1 MKKILF
7 IYFLLAISISAQ
19 FGFPKIVPLEEKYDF
34 GNIKEGEIVEHDFV
48 IFNRGTDVLEIN
60 RVRASCGCTAVTPS
74 KTRLVPDDSTQIK
87 VKFNTTR
94 RTGKQKKYVYI
105 LSNDP
110 ENSQLRLSFQANII
124 SDNKPNELD
133 KPIIKLSKYNYNFGN
148 VKEGKKL
155 EAFVEVKNIGTL
167 QLNIERIKSSC
178 GCTAALMS
186 SKKLLP
192 NESDE
197 LKIVFDTKN
206 LSGHVARTVTLFSND
221 PKHPARVLT
230 LIANIEKE

>member
-1 MKKILF
+1 MRKLLF
-7 IYFLLAISISAQ
+7 IYFTLAISVFAQ
-19 FGFPKIVPLEEKYDF
+19 FGSPKIVPMEESFDF
-34 GNIKEGEIVEHDFV
+34 GNIKEGVIVEHDFV
-48 IFNRGTDVLEIN
+48 IFNMGTDVLEIN
-60 RVRASCGCTAVTPS
+60 RVKASCGCTAVTPS

-87 VKFNTTR
+87 VKFNSTK

-110 ENSQLRLSFQANII
+110 KKSQLRLSFQANII
-124 SDNKPNELD
+124 SEKGSDKID
-133 KPIIKLSKYNYNFGN
+133 KPSIQLSEYNHNFGN
-148 VKEGKKL
+148 VKEGEKL
-155 EAFVEVKNIGTL
+155 EAFIEVKNIGTS

-186 SKKLLP
+186 TKKLLP
-192 NESDE
+192 NESDK

-206 LSGHVARTVTLFSND
+206 LNGQVARTVTLFSND
-221 PKHPARVLT
+221 SEHPTRVLT

>member
-1 MKKILF
+1 MKKLLI
-7 IYFLLAISISAQ
+7 IYFLITITILAQ
-19 FGFPKIVPLEEKYDF
+19 FGTPKIVPMEESFDF
-34 GNIKEGEIVEHDFV
+34 GDIKEGEIVEHDFV

-87 VKFNTTR
+87 VKFNSTR

-105 LSNDP
+105 LNNDP

-124 SDNKPNELD
+124 SENGTDELNKPT
-133 KPIIKLSKYNYNFGN
+133 IKLSKYNHNFGN
-148 VKEGKKL
+148 VKEGEKL
-155 EAFVEVKNIGTL
+155 EAFIEVKNIGTS
-167 QLNIERIKSSC
+167 QLNIEKIKSSC

-186 SKKLLP
+186 TKKLLP
-192 NESDE
+192 NESDN

-206 LSGHVARTVTLFSND
+206 LIGQVARTVTLFSDD
-221 PKHPARVLT
+221 PEHPTRVLT